1 MLKWLLFC
9 SISFSSVL
17 GDSCSIVTE
26 PVAVLSI
33 STGLPYSELSV
44 KPNITNFAN
53 LTNASMNCCLYEE
66 GQKSIWFCD
75 DFIGLLKVLK
85 QNNNNQ
91 GQMAFHFGS
100 RRNSTKFVVPSDLTF
115 EVNFGWVYIFGH
127 GNVTIHH
134 KTGQHFFSFHRGN
147 ETVIQHVSFTNGGL
161 NFTNCQSVH
170 LTDVHIHMS
179 TLGGCVVKVEGLSPL
194 SLNSTM
200 LFNFS
205 SCSFI
210 RNGHS
215 PIHFGGLSMSIKE
228 NVSPV
233 SVIFKNCQFHR
244 NYAQFG
250 GAVSVVM
257 KDLPNNKHCQNLV
270 PTILIDNCIFKDN
283 VATRHGGALYFKSYS
298 GALYRLN
305 VSNSS
310 FTNNYANDSGGAI
323 YSTIRNYDI
332 ICDASSV
339 LVFYNCSWTH
349 NSAQKSAAILLKNTK
364 SFRSNVTIEKS
375 ILSNNFASHF
385 SFGDITYCVMYC
397 DGMNVTLV
405 DTKFHNN
412 SASGFCSR
420 NSKTSIEG
428 NVVLGCN
435 IAYKGGGI
443 YLGDNAWIS
452 LDDASNLTLV
462 GNSAVYGGGLYQTSL
477 SNVNS
482 ICFLETQSNTTTYFT
497 DNIATISGGNIYFQS
512 PDSTCQQELKNVSFT
527 FGEIS
532 STVHVLEII
541 GNYSSRIDLM
551 LGQKL
556 VFDANVTD
564 FFGNASSAI
573 VNIFL
578 LEMHHHEIGHDSLYK
593 LRGLQSFAIINGT
606 NSPDV
611 YIFGPN
617 ITDNSIDSYALTII
631 TSQKHSQKKEK
642 KPVNISSCRFGFSYD
657 KSTRKCVCALQSK
670 NIHCNLSTGIAC
682 IRKGYWYGQ
691 IDSKGLVTAPCSSGN
706 CKNIADNSCTVC
718 ANNGFTT
725 FCQLPQN
732 ESNQCIGNWAG
743 VLCTECIHGYAY
755 SFQTQ
760 QCLDSSTCSGASAL
774 IPTVLML
781 AYLLIVICIIF
792 VILKLGD
799 RVKTGYIYCI
809 LYYFSIIK
817 LIVPASVAISPLKII
832 TSILQSFLQLD
843 SYFLGYIPVC
853 VSSHMTVIEHK
864 VLTFLSPLIVTLV
877 IVGVIGV
884 SRRFT
889 HRFWFRNDSILKAIS
904 LLALMSFT
912 TLTEA
917 SFSIIIPV
925 EFDDISDGTYV
936 KIQPHTKYLDT
947 KEHLIWWL
955 IAMLVLSMFVIPFTL
970 LLLFSKI
977 LVRHLNLIKIKPFLD
992 EFQGCYKDKLRWM
1005 AGYYFLCRIVVFLSL
1020 SSADAEAEVI
1030 EVKYVALFLSILVLM
1045 VHMILQP
1052 YKDEWLN
1059 AIDSILLGD
1068 LVFIALLTTVSSSEI
1083 VFDEIRGGETL
1094 QQFFAYLLLAIPF
1107 LYLMAILIKLTF
1119 PKKLSIG
1126 VKQKVKTFYVRRKT
1140 SDIKDHA
1147 HVKKQQILPTR
1158 VRFVNN
1164 QFREPLLDIS
1174 EEDYAV

>member
-1 MLKWLLFC
+1 M
-9 SISFSSVL
+9 L

-33 STGLPYSELSV
+33 STGLSYSELSV

-53 LTNASMNCCLYEE
+53 ITNASMNCCLYEE

-75 DFIGLLKVLK
+75 DFIGLFKLFDNLSLESIENK
-85 QNNNNQ
+85 QL
-91 GQMAFHFGS
+91 AFHFGIVGE
-100 RRNSTKFVVPSDLTF
+100 STEFVATSDF
-115 EVNFGWVYIFGH
+115 NNFSMALSAGWAYIYGH
-127 GNVTIHH
+127 GNTIIHH
-134 KTGQHFFSFHRGN
+134 DSGTPFFKFLSMFEIFIDN
-147 ETVIQHVSFTNGGL
+147 IFFKNGTPVFKSCL
-161 NFTNCQSVH
+161 RVR
-170 LTDVHIHMS
+170 LTDVHVHNS
-179 TLGGCVVKVEGLSPL
+179 AFKGYTVEVGDFYS
-194 SLNSTM
+194 SNASASV
-200 LFNFS
+200 NFS
-205 SCSFI
+205 SCSFTQ
-210 RNGHS
+210 NGNS
-215 PIHFGGLSMSIKE
+215 SSQIGGLSIKILE
-228 NVSPV
+228 TFRPV
-233 SVIFKNCQFHR
+233 FVKLENCQFHQ

-257 KDLPNNKHCQNLV
+257 KDLPNNEHCLNLV

-283 VATRHGGALYFKSYS
+283 NATHHGGALYFESYS

-310 FTNNYANDSGGAI
+310 FTNNYAGRSGGAI

-339 LVFYNCSWTH
+339 LVFYNCSWIH
-349 NSAQKSAAILLKNTK
+349 NSAQLSAAILIQNTK

-375 ILSNNFASHF
+375 ILRNNDGSSF
-385 SFGDITYCVMYC
+385 SFGGITYCVMYC

-405 DTKFHNN
+405 DTQFLNN
-412 SASGFCSR
+412 SASGFCSQ

-428 NVVLGCN
+428 NVVLGFN

-443 YLGDNAWIS
+443 YLGDNTLIS
-452 LDDASNLTLV
+452 LDDSSNLTLE

-497 DNIATISGGNIYFQS
+497 GNSATISGGDIYFQS
-512 PDSTCQQELKNVSFT
+512 PDSTCQQELTSVSFT
-527 FGEIS
+527 IGEMS
-532 STVHVLEII
+532 SSVHVLEII
-541 GNYSSRIDLM
+541 GNYSSIDLM

-564 FFGNASSAI
+564 FFGNASSAF

-578 LEMHHHEIGHDSLYK
+578 LQINGDIFQYSPYNLS
-593 LRGLQSFAIINGT
+593 GFQSFSIINGT

-611 YIFGPN
+611 YISGPN
-617 ITDNSIDSYALTII
+617 NNSDSYSLII
-631 TSQKHSQKKEK
+631 STSQKVPQITKTI
-642 KPVNISSCRFGFSYD
+642 PLNILKCGVGFSYKTD
-657 KSTRKCVCALQSK
+657 TGTCVCASQSQ
-670 NIHCNLSTGIAC
+670 NMHCDLSTGIAC

-691 IDSKGLVTAPCSSGN
+691 INNNKGVTAPCSSGN
-706 CKNIADNSCTVC
+706 CRNIADDSCTVC
-718 ANNGFTT
+718 ASNGFTT

-743 VLCTECIHGYAY
+743 VLCTECIPGYAY

-760 QCLDSSTCSGASAL
+760 QCVDSSTCSGASAL

-817 LIVPASVAISPLKII
+817 LIVPASVASSPLEII

-853 VSSHMTVIEHK
+853 VSPHMTVIEHK
-864 VLTFLSPLIVTLV
+864 VLTYLNPLIVTLV
-877 IVGVIGV
+877 IVCVIGV

-889 HRFWFRNDSILKAIS
+889 HRFWFKNDSILKAIS

-925 EFDDISDGTYV
+925 EFDAISDGTYV
-936 KIQPHTKYLDT
+936 KIQPYTKYLDT
-947 KEHLIWWL
+947 KEHLVWWL

-970 LLLFSKI
+970 LLLFAPI
-977 LVRHLNLIKIKPFLD
+977 LVRHFNLIKIKPFLD

-1005 AGYYFLCRIVVFLSL
+1005 AGYYFLCRIVVFCSL
-1020 SSADAEAEVI
+1020 SSAVAEGVEV
-1030 EVKYVALFLSILVLM
+1030 EYTALILSILVLM
-1045 VHMILQP
+1045 VHMFCQP
-1052 YKDEWLN
+1052 YNDKWLN

-1068 LVFIALLTTVSSSEI
+1068 LVFVALLYTVSSEI
-1083 VFDEIRGGETL
+1083 VFDEIRGGEIL

-1107 LYLMAILIKLTF
+1107 FYLMAILIILTF

-1126 VKQKVKTFYVRRKT
+1126 IKKKIKALLIKRKLSCNKV
-1140 SDIKDHA
+1140 SHA
-1147 HVKKQQILPTR
+1147 KEQQILTTE
-1158 VRFVNN
+1158 VDLLDN
-1164 QFREPLLDIS
+1164 QFREPLLDIIG
-1174 EEDYAV
+1174 EDYTV